1 MVSRSG
7 SCKSLRV
14 FTRRDVRGAAGWS
27 ARFIHPEYVLTLLAI
42 CVLLPGQAVAEDSR
56 LLVGKTSR
64 FYSAAKLCVLLT
76 ENTNKTFDYL
86 NGMRDSLVGS
96 LGAMSGFDSK
106 RLVTDIT
113 NTLQSRFREVVP
125 IDTPAE
131 LQSRGCGLALSLDI
145 KIAMSPG
152 IRKEGVAEITASF
165 ADKNGERLDSIS
177 AAATKHTWSAIGEAV
192 ADAWSTA
199 ITDFGNNL
207 DKSGPLLA
215 FAANPSS
222 SPTLGSASSP
232 QVDNLTAIDLSFW
245 DSIKGSSNPADFQ
258 AYLRKFPS
266 GSFESLAR
274 SRLVALGEPVPAR
287 AKPIGQPANGKT
299 NFGNYHALVI
309 GNNNYRSVT
318 PLKTA
323 AIDAKDVAE
332 ELKKNYGFKTTLLVD
347 ATRNQMLDAFD
358 DLRRTLTDNDNL
370 LIYYAGHGYLDTD
383 SDRGFWLPIDADANR
398 RANWLS
404 NSDLA
409 DMVRATRAKHVL
421 VVADSCY
428 AGTLTRSLSV
438 QMSGLDDLS
447 RLAQKRARTALTSG
461 GLEPVE
467 DSGGG
472 KHSIF
477 AKAFLGALRSNAGV
491 ADMSQIFSSMR
502 REVILGSQQTPQYGD
517 IRQTGHEGG
526 DFIFVRK

>member
-1 MVSRSG
+1 MDGNSRRILTRISRFILLG
-7 SCKSLRV
+7 AAFGVLGGCVAPAQYTKVDDPFKSLSSKSQR
-14 FTRRDVRGAAGWS
+14 TYAS
-27 ARFIHPEYVLTLLAI
+27 
-42 CVLLPGQAVAEDSR
+42 
-56 LLVGKTSR
+56 
-64 FYSAAKLCVLLT
+64 AKLCLMLT
-76 ENTNKTFDYL
+76 ENTNEATNHLRKFSDL
-86 NGMRDSLVGS
+86 AAS
-96 LGAMSGFDSK
+96 LGGGAPQTE
-106 RLVTDIT
+106 TDPKQRIAELT
-113 NTLQSRFREVVP
+113 ELLTSRFRETIRVKSLDEVP
-125 IDTPAE
+125 AHNCNLALALDVQVQLGTHSFTTHTVEISGIFADDKGMRIDTLSGVGKSTMGFPGVIFRFLPAWN
-131 LQSRGCGLALSLDI
+131 QAL
-145 KIAMSPG
+145 
-152 IRKEGVAEITASF
+152 ASF
-165 ADKNGERLDSIS
+165 GD
-177 AAATKHTWSAIGEAV
+177 
-192 ADAWSTA
+192 
-199 ITDFGNNL
+199 NL
-207 DKSGPLLA
+207 DNSKAIASFVAGLPQYA
-215 FAANPSS
+215 EPGTTIAAPSV
-222 SPTLGSASSP
+222 TSA
-232 QVDNLTAIDLSFW
+232 NIDLAFW
-245 DSIKGSSNPADFQ
+245 DSVKGSSNPADYQ
-258 AYLRKFPS
+258 AYLRKFPN

-274 SRLVALGEPVPAR
+274 SRLVALGEPIPAR
-287 AKPIGQPANGKT
+287 TRPVGQPANGKT

-323 AIDAKDVAE
+323 AIDAKGVAE
-332 ELKKNYGFKTTLLVD
+332 ELKKNYGFKVTLLVD
-347 ATRNQMLDAFD
+347 ATRNQTLDAFD
-358 DLRRTLTDNDNL
+358 DLRRALTDNDNL
-370 LIYYAGHGYLDTD
+370 LIYYAGHGYLDAD
-383 SDRGFWLPIDADANR
+383 SDRGFWLPVDADPNR

-477 AKAFLGALRSNAGV
+477 AKAFLGALRANAGV

-526 DFIFVRK
+526 DFIFVRRKTGN

>member
-1 MVSRSG
+1 MP
-7 SCKSLRV
+7 
-14 FTRRDVRGAAGWS
+14 AWNQA
-27 ARFIHPEYVLTLLAI
+27 LTSFGDNLDNSKAI
-42 CVLLPGQAVAEDSR
+42 
-56 LLVGKTSR
+56 
-64 FYSAAKLCVLLT
+64 
-76 ENTNKTFDYL
+76 
-86 NGMRDSLVGS
+86 
-96 LGAMSGFDSK
+96 
-106 RLVTDIT
+106 
-113 NTLQSRFREVVP
+113 
-125 IDTPAE
+125 
-131 LQSRGCGLALSLDI
+131 
-145 KIAMSPG
+145 
-152 IRKEGVAEITASF
+152 ASF
-165 ADKNGERLDSIS
+165 VAGLPQYAEPGTTI
-177 AAATKHTWSAIGEAV
+177 AAPSV
-192 ADAWSTA
+192 A
-199 ITDFGNNL
+199 
-207 DKSGPLLA
+207 P
-215 FAANPSS
+215 AN
-222 SPTLGSASSP
+222 
-232 QVDNLTAIDLSFW
+232 IDLAFW
-245 DSIKGSSNPADFQ
+245 DSVKGSSNPADFQ
-258 AYLRKFPS
+258 AYLRKFPN
-266 GSFESLAR
+266 GSFESLAK
-274 SRLVALGEPVPAR
+274 SRLVALGEPAPAR

-309 GNNNYRSVT
+309 GINSYRSVA

-323 AIDAKDVAE
+323 VIDAKEVAE
-332 ELKKNYGFKTTLLVD
+332 ELKKNYGFNVTLLID
-347 ATRNQMLDAFD
+347 ATRNQVLDAFD
-358 DLRRTLTDNDNL
+358 DLRRNLTDNDNL

-383 SDRGFWLPIDADANR
+383 SDRGFWLPVDAEANR

-472 KHSIF
+472 QHSIF
-477 AKAFLGALRSNAGV
+477 AKAFLGALQSNAGV

-526 DFIFVRK
+526 DFIFVRRK

>member
-1 MVSRSG
+1 MRALRFIMLGAILGILGGCVAPAQYTKTDDPF
-7 SCKSLRV
+7 KSLSSKAQRSY
-14 FTRRDVRGAAGWS
+14 AS
-27 ARFIHPEYVLTLLAI
+27 
-42 CVLLPGQAVAEDSR
+42 
-56 LLVGKTSR
+56 
-64 FYSAAKLCVLLT
+64 AKLCLMLT
-76 ENTNKTFDYL
+76 ENTDKAIKHLGETHDMGVKWGGG
-86 NGMRDSLVGS
+86 GMTEEVNPKPRVAELTE
-96 LGAMSGFDSK
+96 L
-106 RLVTDIT
+106 LT
-113 NTLQSRFREVVP
+113 SRFRETVRVKSL
-125 IDTPAE
+125 DEMQTH
-131 LQSRGCGLALSLDI
+131 RCNLALALDVQLQLGTVSFTTNSVEI
-145 KIAMSPG
+145 SGTFADDK
-152 IRKEGVAEITASF
+152 GVRLDTLSGTGKTTVPWPNLSINFLSAWNQALTSFGDNLDNSKAIASF
-165 ADKNGERLDSIS
+165 VAGLPQYVEPGTAM
-177 AAATKHTWSAIGEAV
+177 AASPV
-192 ADAWSTA
+192 A
-199 ITDFGNNL
+199 
-207 DKSGPLLA
+207 P
-215 FAANPSS
+215 AN
-222 SPTLGSASSP
+222 
-232 QVDNLTAIDLSFW
+232 IDLAFW

-258 AYLRKFPS
+258 AYLRKFPN
-266 GSFESLAR
+266 GSFESIAK

-287 AKPIGQPANGKT
+287 ANPIGQPANGKT

-309 GNNNYRSVT
+309 GINNYRSVT

-323 AIDAKDVAE
+323 AIDAKEVAE
-332 ELKKNYGFKTTLLVD
+332 ELKKNYGFKVTLLLD

-409 DMVRATRAKHVL
+409 DVVRGTRAKHVL

-428 AGTLTRSLSV
+428 AGTLTRSLAV
-438 QMSGLDDLS
+438 QMTGLDDFS

-477 AKAFLGALRSNAGV
+477 AKAFLGALQSNTGV
-491 ADMSQIFSSMR
+491 VDMSQIFSTMR

-526 DFIFVRK
+526 DFIFVRRKTGD

>member
-1 MVSRSG
+1 MSCNFRFAPMLVSRSILLG
-7 SCKSLRV
+7 ATLGVLGGCVAPAQYTKVDDPFKSLSSKAQRSY
-14 FTRRDVRGAAGWS
+14 AS
-27 ARFIHPEYVLTLLAI
+27 
-42 CVLLPGQAVAEDSR
+42 
-56 LLVGKTSR
+56 
-64 FYSAAKLCVLLT
+64 AKLCLMLT
-76 ENTNKTFDYL
+76 ENTEK
-86 NGMRDSLVGS
+86 
-96 LGAMSGFDSK
+96 AMSHLNEARNMYANTPFGDSYASEVDTK
-106 RLVTDIT
+106 QRVAELTELFT
-113 NTLQSRFREVVP
+113 SRFRETIRVKSLDE
-125 IDTPAE
+125 IQAH
-131 LQSRGCGLALSLDI
+131 RCNLALALDIQLQLGTVSFSTNSVEISGAFANDKGVRLDVLPGTGQSTVPWPNTSLKFLSAWNQALTSFGDSLDNSKAI
-145 KIAMSPG
+145 
-152 IRKEGVAEITASF
+152 ASF
-165 ADKNGERLDSIS
+165 VAGLPQYVEPGTAM
-177 AAATKHTWSAIGEAV
+177 AASPV
-192 ADAWSTA
+192 A
-199 ITDFGNNL
+199 
-207 DKSGPLLA
+207 P
-215 FAANPSS
+215 AN
-222 SPTLGSASSP
+222 
-232 QVDNLTAIDLSFW
+232 IDLAFW

-258 AYLRKFPS
+258 AYLRKFPN

-274 SRLVALGEPVPAR
+274 SRIVALGEPAPAR

-323 AIDAKDVAE
+323 ALDAKEVAE
-332 ELKKNYGFKTTLLVD
+332 ELKKNYGFKVMLLVD
-347 ATRNQMLDAFD
+347 ATRNQTLDAFD

-370 LIYYAGHGYLDTD
+370 LIYYAGHGYLDAD
-383 SDRGFWLPIDADANR
+383 SDRGFWLPVDADANR

-477 AKAFLGALRSNAGV
+477 AKAFLGALQSNTGV

-526 DFIFVRK
+526 DFIFVRRNAGY